1 MKKLLALLL
10 VFLTVVVSGLRAA
23 DQDFTLVNKTGF
35 DIHSVYISP
44 HGVEDWQEDVLG
56 RAVLSNGDHVDIKF
70 SRDTKT
76 KQWDLKVSDKDSK
89 GYVWANINLLE
100 VSKITIEY
108 KDGKASA
115 TYE

>member
-1 MKKLLALLL
+1 MKKLLVLLFVL
-10 VFLTVVVSGLRAA
+10 VAATVARVRAA

-35 DIHSVYISP
+35 DIHSVFVSP
-44 HGVEDWQEDVLG
+44 HSTEEWEEDVLG

-70 SRDTKT
+70 SRDAKA
-76 KQWDLKVSDKDSK
+76 KKWDLKVNDKDGK
-89 GYVWANINLLE
+89 GYVWEDINLLE
-100 VSKITIEY
+100 VSKITVEY